1 MTEGEICGDSSSNG
15 GGEGAVMELNSPG
28 EITAGPDLW
37 GREDSTVGSC
47 SALTTRNA
55 FLGLKTVTLYEK
67 KKNDLQQGESKTEIF
82 YRDLFCRQQ

>member
-1 MTEGEICGDSSSNG
+1 
-15 GGEGAVMELNSPG
+15 MELNSPG

-67 KKNDLQQGESKTEIF
+67 KKMTCNRVKVKLRSSTGISFADSNNILGK
-82 YRDLFCRQQ
+82 CRGQC